1 MKKLLS
7 SSIDSDLGNVVKI
20 ANELNLGIE
29 ISRLPKH
36 LNVDDEFEEMKDYLC
51 KNLEGFKNEITMH
64 GQFSDLNV
72 ASLDK
77 EIKKISEKRYYQSLE
92 LAQSI
97 NASTLLFHTNKKST
111 KHIGAQKKF
120 DKNFLN
126 FWQDFIKDI
135 EKTKLVAVLEN
146 VHEKTPN
153 FIKNVIQEINS
164 PKLKASLDVGHVNV
178 YSDIEVEIWLNEY
191 KDILYH
197 MHIHNN
203 FGDDDSHFSITK
215 GSLDCQKIVNTLK
228 HNNLEPIIV
237 FEVFNLNDL
246 KSSLDC
252 FNKCYA
258 YS

>member
-64 GQFSDLNV
+64 GQFSDLNI
-72 ASLDK
+72 ASIDK

-92 LAQSI
+92 LAQCI

-203 FGDDDSHFSITK
+203 FGDDDSHFSIIK